1 MPIMYVSI
9 EFICYRFTYLN
20 VSVPYAFHFLKFFK
34 GCIIV
39 NHMDVHL
46 CILSINLAGYLFLFS
61 LFGHTAWLVG
71 SQFPDQRSNP
81 CPQW

>member
-1 MPIMYVSI
+1 MYVSI
-9 EFICYRFTYLN
+9 QFLYYTFTYLN
-20 VSVPYAFHFLKFFK
+20 VSVPHAFHFLKLFFK
-34 GCIIV
+34 GCIIF

-46 CILSINLAGYLFLFS
+46 RIYILTLLDIFFS
-61 LFGHTAWLVG
+61 PFGHTACLVE

>member
-20 VSVPYAFHFLKFFK
+20 VSVPHAFHFLKFFK

-46 CILSINLAGYLFLFS
+46 CI
-61 LFGHTAWLVG
+61 
-71 SQFPDQRSNP
+71 
-81 CPQW
+81 